1 MGIETTNSKSRIISS
16 VHCKVCR
23 HTQPLRET
31 DTEQSLLISLFI
43 SSYYLLLVSSTH
55 QIRFVLPFISRCVD
69 CWLIRD
75 YTLIG
80 IPSLFPSICHLSL
93 APQPGMGLHVTSF
106 FHAGFC
112 SGICWPSLVHALMT
126 VMSPLLPSHLS
137 QWLSVV
143 LTHPALLFILY
154 QELHQKCTQMTFQTP
169 TVDK

>member
-1 MGIETTNSKSRIISS
+1 MGIETTNSKSRIIISS
-16 VHCKVCR
+16 IHCKICK
-23 HTQPLRET
+23 HTQPLQET

-43 SSYYLLLVSSTH
+43 YSYYLLLVQLSNP
-55 QIRFVLPFISRCVD
+55 ICVAIYFQM
-69 CWLIRD
+69 CRL
-75 YTLIG
+75 
-80 IPSLFPSICHLSL
+80 L
-93 APQPGMGLHVTSF
+93 AYQGLHSHRKFPLRFHVTCHQLLSQGWDSMSLSF

-169 TVDK
+169 TVD